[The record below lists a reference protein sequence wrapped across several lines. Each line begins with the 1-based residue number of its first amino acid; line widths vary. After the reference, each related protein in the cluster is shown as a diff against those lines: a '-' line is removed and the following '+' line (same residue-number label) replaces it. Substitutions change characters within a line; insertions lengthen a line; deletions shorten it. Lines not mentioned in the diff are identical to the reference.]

1 METLIDTEQIEP
13 RERFE
18 AWAATVSQMF
28 VNLEPRLEDDSRFH
42 GLMRAAQ
49 FGQASLSYIR
59 AGPQIV
65 SRTRRLA
72 VRHEEELCK
81 VTLQLSGTSMVEQ
94 DGRVEKLSPGE
105 LTICDHGRQY
115 LLAFDDDVRLIVL
128 MFSLPLLS
136 VTPQRLTDITAR
148 PVPTT
153 RGMGAMVGG
162 FLMNLAG
169 KGGEIT
175 GETAARL
182 GDNTVGLV
190 DTLIQDCV
198 EEEDRRHPHP
208 HQILL
213 LRVQSYIERN
223 LGNPDLS
230 PEEVAA
236 VHHVSRRQLYK
247 LFEQHD
253 TSVVRWMRE
262 RRLHFCAR
270 DLASAELAE
279 HSVNAIASRWGMPD
293 HSRFCKLFKAAYGLT
308 PREYREYMLRGD
320 ATA

>member
-28 VNLEPRLEDDSRFH
+28 VNLEPQLEDDSRFH

-72 VRHEEELCK
+72 VRHEEDLCK
-81 VTLQLSGTSMVEQ
+81 VTMQLSGTSLVEQ

-128 MFSLPLLS
+128 MFPLPLLS
-136 VTPQRLTDITAR
+136 VAPQRLTDITAR
-148 PVPTT
+148 PVSAT

-162 FLMNLAG
+162 FLMNMAG
-169 KGGEIT
+169 KADEIT

-190 DTLIQDCV
+190 DTLIQDRV

-223 LGNPDLS
+223 LGNPELS

-236 VHHVSRRQLYK
+236 VHNVSRRQLYK
-247 LFEQHD
+247 LFEQHN

-293 HSRFCKLFKAAYGLT
+293 HSRFSKVFKAAYGLT

-320 ATA
+320 AAI